1 MKHGTLLLIFILV
14 WMMVESGASYWGK
27 QTSSPPP
34 SPPPTTSTTCSTST
48 STSTKFHLQDLFT
61 VTIQLLHT
69 IPTTRLHL
77 TFYNTPDECLVS
89 AVWKAG
95 MATQVLTDQHLR
107 YTLDHLTSYSNP
119 AQHVLIGP
127 ITWIASIIK
136 QAKYLYDTAK
146 INARKTQWLW
156 VVTDSFSSSSVSSNK
171 SASTLTFL
179 KARQEVE
186 GVVFEGLQGLL
197 LVPEKLRHEITT
209 SDDEGVDGTAE
220 VVMVVGK
227 VEAPGDG
234 GLTLGIGATWTHQQG
249 LRILHTLWPQPSF
262 NLRGRMLRINV
273 LKKPTVFMFSENEGL
288 GSAKGYAADVT
299 RLIQRRLNF
308 SDTLVPNT
316 GFGAFSNGSWNGM
329 VGDLSQGRADVSP
342 MDFTPIWQRTLV
354 IDFGLIYSTDNVVI
368 ISRAPRIFIRP
379 LLLLQIFTPLVWV
392 CMVVLVMGV
401 GVMLGG
407 LGNIT
412 HHTLLHGEQH
422 TTTTNTKGVAS
433 YCLASFKIMVYQNSD
448 WWPRRGG
455 SRVVSGVL
463 MLVAVVVGSLYR
475 GSITAFLAIPSRS
488 SPINSLEELLE
499 SRLVPAIRRLSSPY
513 SFFLTE
519 NSGAIG
525 ERVREI
531 MVVFSGTQMSKWS
544 FINQVAEG
552 TFGFIDTASSAI
564 GRSGQYEKLGQ
575 PCLFHIG
582 RNPVRMDL
590 DAFAY
595 PKNSPIKYQFDKV
608 MQWLRSYGIIEYIK
622 GQYYSQDCSTRLTSD
637 GPADISLIQVQGA
650 FYVLG
655 VGLVA
660 AITAFILELTLHYC
674 CFSSQKS
681 I

>member
-1 MKHGTLLLIFILV
+1 MKIGTLLPIFIL
-14 WMMVESGASYWGK
+14 
-27 QTSSPPP
+27 
-34 SPPPTTSTTCSTST
+34 
-48 STSTKFHLQDLFT
+48 
-61 VTIQLLHT
+61 
-69 IPTTRLHL
+69 
-77 TFYNTPDECLVS
+77 DECLVS
-89 AVWKAG
+89 AVWRAG
-95 MATQVLTDQHLR
+95 MATQVLTDQHLLR
-107 YTLDHLTSYSNP
+107 HTLDHLTSYSNP
-119 AQHVLIGP
+119 AQHVLVGP
-127 ITWIASIIK
+127 LTWITSIIK
-136 QAKYLYDTAK
+136 QAKHLYDTAK

-156 VVTDSFSSSSVSSNK
+156 VVTDSFSTTTTSSTPRPFFSSLPSNK

-197 LVPEKLRHEITT
+197 LVPEKLRHKITT
-209 SDDEGVDGTAE
+209 SDEGRSSRSS
-220 VVMVVGK
+220 
-227 VEAPGDG
+227 DG
-234 GLTLGIGATWTHQQG
+234 GGEGRGPRRWWVDIGYGGNLDTPTRTQNTTHSLAT
-249 LRILHTLWPQPSF
+249 PSF

-316 GFGAFSNGSWNGM
+316 GFGAFSNGSWSGM

-368 ISRAPRIFIRP
+368 ISRAPRIFIKP
-379 LLLLQIFTPLVWV
+379 LLLLQIFTPLVWA
-392 CMVVLVMGV
+392 CMVAIVMGV

-407 LGNIT
+407 LGNIRR
-412 HHTLLHGEQH
+412 HHTLLQGEY
-422 TTTTNTKGVAS
+422 TTKDVAS

-448 WWPRRGG
+448 WWPRQGG

-519 NSGAIG
+519 NSGEIG

-531 MVVFSGTQMSKWS
+531 MVVFSGTQMSQWS

-595 PKNSPIKYQFDKV
+595 PKNSPIKYQFDEV

-637 GPADISLIQVQGA
+637 GPADISLIQAQGA

-660 AITAFILELTLHYC
+660 AVTAFILELTLHYC